1 MFILGAAKY
10 ILIFASPSP
19 PKVGRSVG
27 PPRVTCRRA
36 GGAQVG
42 RSVGRFRLKNSLRCT
57 RQTVGRTAPTQ
68 IFRRAAHG
76 QWVGRSGQ
84 IPIVPVSCGAPP
96 TRSPVATV
104 PRSTL
109 IAQSHCTEAVC
120 DARWSI
126 RRLSEHHTVSWDV
139 CAKTSHIQQSLRLL
153 RLHVHTIMLSAGTG
167 PESATRNGIHCT
179 EAVCDARVGRSDG
192 CLSTTQCHVMC
203 VQKQR
208 DRELNPGAK
217 GQHVNKLAQ

>member
-1 MFILGAAKY
+1 
-10 ILIFASPSP
+10 
-19 PKVGRSVG
+19 VGRSFG

-57 RQTVGRTAPTQ
+57 RQTVGRSDCSDSNLSPRCARP
-68 IFRRAAHG
+68 
-76 QWVGRSGQ
+76 VGRSVGSN
-84 IPIVPVSCGAPP
+84 PDRSRVLWRPP
-96 TRSPVATV
+96 HSLATV

-179 EAVCDARVGRSDG
+179 EAVCDARWSIRRLPEHHTVSCEVCDGQDPTRS
-192 CLSTTQCHVMC
+192 T
-203 VQKQR
+203 
-208 DRELNPGAK
+208 
-217 GQHVNKLAQ
+217 

>member
-1 MFILGAAKY
+1 MSACGWGSGGSVGRTFPTQKLSLRCARQTVGRSDCSDSN
-10 ILIFASPSP
+10 FSPRCARP
-19 PKVGRSVG
+19 VGRSVG
-27 PPRVTCRRA
+27 SNPDRSRVLWRPPH
-36 GGAQVG
+36 
-42 RSVGRFRLKNSLRCT
+42 SL
-57 RQTVGRTAPTQ
+57 
-68 IFRRAAHG
+68 
-76 QWVGRSGQ
+76 
-84 IPIVPVSCGAPP
+84 
-96 TRSPVATV
+96 ATV

-179 EAVCDARVGRSDG
+179 EAVCDARWSIRRLSEHHTVSCEVCDGQDPTRS
-192 CLSTTQCHVMC
+192 T
-203 VQKQR
+203 
-208 DRELNPGAK
+208 
-217 GQHVNKLAQ
+217 

>member
-1 MFILGAAKY
+1 MSACGWGSGGSVGRTFPTQKLSLRCARQTVGRSDCSDSN
-10 ILIFASPSP
+10 FSPRCARP
-19 PKVGRSVG
+19 VGRSVG
-27 PPRVTCRRA
+27 SNPDRSRVLWRPPH
-36 GGAQVG
+36 
-42 RSVGRFRLKNSLRCT
+42 SL
-57 RQTVGRTAPTQ
+57 
-68 IFRRAAHG
+68 
-76 QWVGRSGQ
+76 
-84 IPIVPVSCGAPP
+84 
-96 TRSPVATV
+96 ATV

-192 CLSTTQCHVMC
+192 CLSTTQCHVRC
-203 VQKQR
+203 VMVKTR
-208 DRELNPGAK
+208 
-217 GQHVNKLAQ
+217 LAQRSIDARSISRTVHTRTRKRYA

>member
-1 MFILGAAKY
+1 
-10 ILIFASPSP
+10 
-19 PKVGRSVG
+19 VGRSFG

-96 TRSPVATV
+96 TRSPLSHAPLSSHRVTARRRCAMPV
-104 PRSTL
+104 GRSDGCLSTTRCHGMCV
-109 IAQSHCTEAVC
+109 QKPVTFSSPSGCTFTQCSLPGPYQKALRVTGYSLHGGGVRC
-120 DARWSI
+120 PRWSI
-126 RRLSEHHTVSWDV
+126 RRLSEHHTVSCEV
-139 CAKTSHIQQSLRLL
+139 
-153 RLHVHTIMLSAGTG
+153 
-167 PESATRNGIHCT
+167 
-179 EAVCDARVGRSDG
+179 
-192 CLSTTQCHVMC
+192 
-203 VQKQR
+203 
-208 DRELNPGAK
+208 
-217 GQHVNKLAQ
+217 